1 MAYEMNGKRL
11 RRPIQCVM
19 EHCRKR
25 DTYLFYKGGEY
36 GLYPIHLCPDCIRDI
51 VDRYIDLA
59 GVDDARKNLAD
70 VMGKLAY
77 PAPEE
82 PDEEQE
88 EAARETEDTP
98 KRGRRKKADE

>member
-19 EHCRKR
+19 EHCKKR
-25 DTYLFYKGGEY
+25 DTYLFHRGSEY
-36 GLYPIHLCPDCIRDI
+36 GLYPIHLCSDCIRDI

-59 GVDDARKNLAD
+59 GVDEARKNLAD

-77 PAPEE
+77 PNPEE
-82 PDEEQE
+82 TDG
-88 EAARETEDTP
+88 ETEETAGDTEDAP